1 MSNVVDLDGRRLLN
15 LSGCKSFDDAVYMA
29 KASRARLSR
38 TRLSLS
44 DTPPDFNQLIATD
57 RMNRMNANL
66 DKERAVFKA
75 SEDATHAEKVR
86 VFTLMDQMFDALD
99 ARLVAEGKLADANTI
114 KRQAVSLFT
123 AIKKMEGLQ

>member
-29 KASRARLSR
+29 KASRARLS
-38 TRLSLS
+38 LS

-57 RMNRMNANL
+57 RMNRMNAKL